1 MTAPVGSK
9 KAEEA
14 ATPATEGATEM
25 FAQVADFSELH
36 PSASSSA
43 PGSLQHLLEVQVT
56 VTAEL
61 GRITMTIGEVL
72 KLGVG
77 SILELDRPVSEPI
90 DLMVNGVRLAR
101 GEVVVVN
108 DRFAIRIKDIAEPRK
123 RPLP

>member
-9 KAEEA
+9 KAEEV
-14 ATPATEGATEM
+14 ATPATEGAAEIV
-25 FAQVADFSELH
+25 AKVADFSELH
-36 PSASSSA
+36 PSPSSST
-43 PGSLQHLLEVQVT
+43 PESLQHLMEVQVT

-72 KLGVG
+72 KLGMG